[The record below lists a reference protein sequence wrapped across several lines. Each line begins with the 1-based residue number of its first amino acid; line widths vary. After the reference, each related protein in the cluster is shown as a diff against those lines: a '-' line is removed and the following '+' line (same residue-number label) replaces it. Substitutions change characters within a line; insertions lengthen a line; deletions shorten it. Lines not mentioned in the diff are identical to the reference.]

1 MNPIKVKNSSQKR
14 LNLPLSPG
22 QPCRASALDSHTAV
36 QQVTPGLRNG
46 CYLDTISRE
55 CRESHCYLYCVSSV
69 FVSKV
74 ERSRWVFL
82 ISCTTW
88 RGHGWEAWFITS
100 ETTQSFTEQTLALC
114 CWYKYPRTSFN
125 ILSHVN
131 PTMSM
136 ICLHCGIR
144 SELKMDVYC
153 RENDSIRYSRDHYLR
168 SHQSIRQNRNAHT
181 TIMHIIHCS
190 VARTITGLAQCH
202 CTAYVS
208 KPVRMFKLFNC

>member
-1 MNPIKVKNSSQKR
+1 M
-14 LNLPLSPG
+14 
-22 QPCRASALDSHTAV
+22 ALDSHTAV
-36 QQVTPGLRNG
+36 QQVTPGPRNG

-82 ISCTTW
+82 ISCSTW

-114 CWYKYPRTSFN
+114 CWYKYPGTSFN

-131 PTMSM
+131 PTMCM

-144 SELKMDVYC
+144 SELKWASTAGRMTVFAILGIIISDPIKASNKI
-153 RENDSIRYSRDHYLR
+153 EK
-168 SHQSIRQNRNAHT
+168 HT
-181 TIMHIIHCS
+181 WLSYTS
-190 VARTITGLAQCH
+190 F
-202 CTAYVS
+202 TAV
-208 KPVRMFKLFNC
+208 